1 MYKVFRGGSDI
12 DGVVDLSPYIVG
24 LTVQTY
30 GEHDDGGFD
39 EFEHAYAYLRA
50 VLELYVHE
58 AEDKY
63 EEHRPHSASEKRIY
77 NGVLL
82 M

>member
-24 LTVQTY
+24 LTVQAY

-50 VLELYVHE
+50 VLELYVHQ
-58 AEDKY
+58 AEDKD
-63 EEHRPHSASEKRIY
+63 EEDRDEEGRDEED
-77 NGVLL
+77 
-82 M
+82 